1 MRVKDNI
8 ARMNFYKTLSIFV
21 LIFSALSQS
30 LVSSAQLTYEPVD
43 EVGKVGKVDEVRWSY
58 QVNFDQI
65 LMQPESNAS
74 LNFLDIQTRQFFMV
88 EAVGE
93 LHVNLKEIY
102 KEETTVEELSD
113 WVIANSLRLNSF
125 FGPLDYKFS
134 NCRPEDKSLSIIE
147 NESFLAKI
155 DTYGFRQSFRCAV
168 VPKQIFEVSGEQK
181 HLELWVS
188 GGDQRTIESNL
199 VEVFYGKRLSSSTT
213 PRMSFIAIIAAFL
226 SILSALYYF
235 LVQTRRKREREK
247 LEKIIRHQKDLISE
261 TRHLPHENE
270 PLVDIKIENIEIPD
284 ELINAITSQKCIL
297 TLGAGASAQ
306 AGYPSGVKLLQELV
320 FQFKNDLPAHVTDY
334 INELADRP
342 ASPQSSTDFSVA
354 MESILSYVPREDLE
368 EKIQTILDDVKPNG
382 KFHKQLDR
390 FDWRGVVSLVWD
402 DFAENTMAHN
412 SSDIFTIEDGKKLQ
426 KAIRFQ
432 DNFFIRAL
440 GSFDNSRSL
449 TWYIEDFRQNV
460 SNAPD
465 FRRQFL
471 SLAQSNSLLFVG
483 VGIQT
488 IKSFFEALDFSGYD
502 SSIRHW
508 AIVPYSAQN
517 TLFGSVLKRYG
528 IELIEY
534 SREDEHAQLP
544 EFISRLRNKTKTSIF
559 DKNHSNKTNQ
569 QETTKRISELILK
582 NIGPFKNLQVDF
594 NSGNGLNDS
603 SNWTVLM
610 GPNGSGK
617 SVIMRAL
624 SLALCANDNRAG
636 KIANSLLK
644 YGEKFGEIT
653 LKLTDGDAQ
662 ESKLRV
668 GLTRDRGRVE
678 IEPYSVSPLE
688 SGQLLAL
695 GFPALRGAPSR
706 DPLGPKKT
714 RDTPVGPDDL
724 FPLLEGGIDDRMG
737 DFKQWIVN
745 ILSQSKEDKKSGK
758 IRKLLEDIIAELVP
772 GEFDGFDDI
781 GPDFKIRLKQVSNN
795 DPNSI
800 ELIEFGSISQGMA
813 SIFNWLGVLIQRLYI
828 FYGQE
833 NKSLKAPNTREA
845 LLLVDEIDAHLHP
858 EWQRKLVKLTKKYF
872 PNVQLI
878 VSSHSVLMAGAL
890 YRDEIRIIEHDQTEN
905 SFVIS
910 KPKRETFGLSSREL
924 FSQVFEMRTDRNPT
938 VEKRIDEYN
947 KLRQVSD
954 NKRTKDQKERYNQL
968 LQQLDGIDYA
978 GVKKAQIDD
987 WVKPSQDE
995 FKDFFR
1001 TINENDKEEE

>member
-8 ARMNFYKTLSIFV
+8 AQIGFYRTLSILV
-21 LIFSALSQS
+21 LIFSTLSLS
-30 LVSSAQLTYEPVD
+30 LVSSAQLTSEAIDKP
-43 EVGKVGKVDEVRWSY
+43 DEVRWSY
-58 QVNFDQI
+58 RVNFNKI
-65 LMQPESNAS
+65 LMQPESNTS
-74 LNFLDIQTRQFFMV
+74 LNFIDIQTRQFFMV
-88 EAVGE
+88 EAAGE
-93 LHVNLKEIY
+93 LQVNLEEIY
-102 KEETTVEELSD
+102 EGETTIEKLSEK
-113 WVIANSLRLNSF
+113 VVANSLVLNSF
-125 FGPLDYKFS
+125 FGPLDYRFS
-134 NCRPEDKSLSIIE
+134 NCRSE
-147 NESFLAKI
+147 NEILNIKETESFLAKVN
-155 DTYGFRQSFRCAV
+155 TYGFRQSFRCAI

-181 HLELWVS
+181 KLELWVS
-188 GGDQRTIESNL
+188 GGDQRTTESNP
-199 VEVFYGKRLSSSTT
+199 VEVFYGKGLSSLPALSTL
-213 PRMSFIAIIAAFL
+213 FLAVIATVLGILLPLFYFL
-226 SILSALYYF
+226 S
-235 LVQTRRKREREK
+235 QTRRKRDREK
-247 LEKIIRHQKDLISE
+247 FERIIRHEKDIISE
-261 TRHLPHENE
+261 TRDLLQENE
-270 PLVDIKIENIEIPD
+270 TLVDINIENIEIPD
-284 ELINAITSQKCIL
+284 ELINAITSRKCIL

-320 FQFKNDLPAHVTDY
+320 FQFNNDLPAHVTDY
-334 INELADRP
+334 INELVDRP

-426 KAIRFQ
+426 GAIRFQ

-517 TLFGSVLKRYG
+517 NLFGSVLKRYG

-534 SREDEHAQLP
+534 SRKDEHAQLP
-544 EFISRLRNKTKTSIF
+544 EFISRLRNKTKTSVF
-559 DKNHSNKTNQ
+559 GKNHSNKSKQ
-569 QETTKRISELILK
+569 KETTKRISELSLK
-582 NIGPFKNLQVDF
+582 NIGPFKNLTVDF
-594 NSGNGLNDS
+594 NSGSGLNDS

-624 SLALCANDNRAG
+624 SLALCANDSRAG
-636 KIANSLLK
+636 KIAKSLLK

-653 LKLTDGDAQ
+653 LKLIDGDAQ
-662 ESKLRV
+662 EIKLRV
-668 GLTRDRGRVE
+668 GLTRDEGRGRVQ

-706 DPLGPKKT
+706 DPIGPKKT
-714 RDTPVGPDDL
+714 QDTPVGPDDL
-724 FPLLEGGIDDRMG
+724 FPLLEGGIDDRMD

-800 ELIEFGSISQGMA
+800 ELLEFGSISQGMA

-833 NKSLKAPNTREA
+833 SEALKAPNTRKA
-845 LLLVDEIDAHLHP
+845 ILLVDEIDAHLHP
-858 EWQRKLVKLTKKYF
+858 EWQRKLVKITKKYF

-890 YRDEIRIIEHDQTEN
+890 YRDEIRIIEHDQTGN

-938 VEKRIDEYN
+938 VEKKIDEYN
-947 KLRQVSD
+947 ILRQISD
-954 NKRTKDQKERYNQL
+954 ENKTKDERTRYNKIV
-968 LQQLDGIDYA
+968 QQLEIIDYA

-987 WVKPSQDE
+987 WVKPSPDE
-995 FKDFFR
+995 FKGFFSS
-1001 TINENDKEEE
+1001 INENEKDEE